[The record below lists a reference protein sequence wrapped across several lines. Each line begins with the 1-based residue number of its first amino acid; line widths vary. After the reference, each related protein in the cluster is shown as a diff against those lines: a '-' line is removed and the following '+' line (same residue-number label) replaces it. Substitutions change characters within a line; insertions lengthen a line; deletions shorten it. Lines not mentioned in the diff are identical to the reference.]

1 MNPAGLSGAAYW
13 LPVVSAAAIALAVA
27 MYVVRDGFDLGIGI
41 LFPYFPSETL
51 RDQMMNSVAPFW
63 NGNETWLV
71 LGGTALFV
79 AFPLACGVIM
89 PALYVPV
96 ILTLLALVFRGVAFE
111 FRWLA
116 KPHHRR
122 WDIAFAG
129 GSTAAAFAQGLILGG
144 ILNGVPV
151 AGDQFAGHVFGW
163 LNAFS
168 LMCGCGLTVGYALIG
183 ACWLVMK
190 TTAEAEQR
198 ATLRTAAARRA
209 ALVHRA
215 GERVDSSRVSP
226 RGAALVQLAE
236 PLVLLTRAAG
246 NRGAVRELLAG
257 IDRAPPVARLLQ
269 RRGPVSRG
277 LHRARDLHHPV
288 SRSPLD
294 HRMAGRGRAEL
305 PTLHPLGDGGADPD
319 DSGLHGVRVPHL
331 PRHGAARAGLPLE
344 EPVKGR
350 MS

>member
-13 LPVVSAAAIALAVA
+13 LPVVSAAVIALAVA
-27 MYVVRDGFDLGIGI
+27 MYVVLDGFDLGIGI

-63 NGNETWLV
+63 DGNETWLV

-79 AFPLACGVIM
+79 AFPLAYGVIM

-96 ILTLLALVFRGVAFE
+96 ILMLLALVFRGVAFE

-144 ILNGVPV
+144 ILHGIPV
-151 AGDQFAGHVFGW
+151 AGDQFAGHVFSW
-163 LNAFS
+163 LSAFS

-198 ATLRTAAARRA
+198 ARRLAQPLLAALLFFILLVSVWTPLEFHRVAQRWFSWPNLLYFSPVPLVTAVLAVSCWRGLTGRHPTLAFYSAVGLFLVAFIGLVISTIPYLVPPSITVWQAAAA
-209 ALVHRA
+209 P
-215 GERVDSSRVSP
+215 SSQGFILSGMAVLIPMTLGYTVFVYRTF
-226 RGAALVQLAE
+226 RGK
-236 PLVLLTRAAG
+236 
-246 NRGAVRELLAG
+246 VRPG
-257 IDRAPPVARLLQ
+257 Q
-269 RRGPVSRG
+269 SY
-277 LHRARDLHHPV
+277 H
-288 SRSPLD
+288 
-294 HRMAGRGRAEL
+294 
-305 PTLHPLGDGGADPD
+305 
-319 DSGLHGVRVPHL
+319 
-331 PRHGAARAGLPLE
+331 
-344 EPVKGR
+344 
-350 MS
+350 